1 MNVGVSTED
10 DLRVSSIPRK
20 KGRILTVFLYSKN
33 RQLSLAI
40 RTKIFYFLIFVRKTR
55 IFPSKRI
62 LVSKNIFKRDVS
74 QAIFQDVSQSFDVG
88 DIEIF
93 LNGGK
98 QLLAKHR
105 ITYYSYYT
113 VLFRFYKR

>member
-1 MNVGVSTED
+1 ME
-10 DLRVSSIPRK
+10 
-20 KGRILTVFLYSKN
+20 
-33 RQLSLAI
+33 
-40 RTKIFYFLIFVRKTR
+40 IFYFLIFVQETR

-98 QLLAKHR
+98 QTTRETSNEILFLLYR
-105 ITYYSYYT
+105 VIS
-113 VLFRFYKR
+113 VL